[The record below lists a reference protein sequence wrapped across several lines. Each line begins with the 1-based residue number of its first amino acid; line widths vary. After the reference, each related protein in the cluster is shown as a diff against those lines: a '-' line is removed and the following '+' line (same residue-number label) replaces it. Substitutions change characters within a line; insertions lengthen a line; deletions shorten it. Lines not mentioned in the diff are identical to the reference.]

1 MGFTRRDLLGTGAAA
16 AAAGLAGCARVGSV
30 LGGGRSVDLEGGQ
43 PAEFADTQ
51 FRTGL
56 RRQGL
61 ATARTVPSDVR
72 VDWRIDEINTGEHTA
87 AKASP
92 VLAPTGDVVVP
103 GDTGELRAV
112 TPEGDVRWVAATD
125 SDGRGVH
132 GTPAIA
138 NGAVYIGAYDGA
150 LYAFDLETGERYWK
164 TGLGGSIGSSPGY
177 YDGLVYVAVE
187 YPTPSGA
194 LFAVDAV
201 DGEIVFDDR
210 RPTNH
215 PHSTPA
221 VDRDAGRI
229 VFGDND
235 GYLYAWSFPDL
246 TFAWSFETG
255 DAIKGPVAT
264 DGERVYVGSWDEHVY
279 AVDLADGTEAWATE
293 TGSLVMSGPS
303 VDRRDDTVYVGSHDG
318 NLYALDR
325 ATGAVDWTYRSAG
338 QIIGCPVVT
347 AEHVLFGSYDSRLY
361 AVRRADG
368 DRAWTVDCDGVVTA
382 TPLVTDDAVYVTERA
397 TEAYLD
403 PEDEGP
409 SGSLYCI
416 RADE

>member
-1 MGFTRRDLLGTGAAA
+1 MGHTRRDLLGTGAAA
-16 AAAGLAGCARVGSV
+16 VAAGFAGCARVGSV
-30 LGGGRSVDLEGGQ
+30 LSGGDAVDLEGGQ
-43 PAEFADTQ
+43 PAEYADAQ
-51 FRTGL
+51 FRSGL
-56 RRQGL
+56 KRQGL
-61 ATARTVPSDVR
+61 ATDRNVPTDVAVAWTV
-72 VDWRIDEINTGEHTA
+72 DEINTGEHTA

-92 VLAPTGDVVVP
+92 VLAPNGDVVVP
-103 GDTGELRAV
+103 GDTGELRRV
-112 TPEGDVRWVAATD
+112 TPDGEVRWVAATD
-125 SDGRGVH
+125 SDGRGIH

-150 LYAFDLETGERYWK
+150 MYAFDLETGERYWK

-177 YDGLVYVAVE
+177 YDGIVYVAVE

-215 PHSTPA
+215 PHSTA
-221 VDRDAGRI
+221 AIDRDAGRI

-235 GYLYAWSFPDL
+235 GYLYAWEFPDL

-255 DAIKGPVAT
+255 DSIKGPVAT
-264 DGERVYVGSWDEHVY
+264 DGEAAYVGSWDENVY
-279 AVDLADGTEAWATE
+279 AVDLADGTERWATE
-293 TGSLVMSGPS
+293 TESLVMSGPS
-303 VDRRDDTVYVGSHDG
+303 VDVLSDTVYVGSHDG

-325 ATGAVDWTYRSAG
+325 ATGEPDWSYQSAG

-347 AEHVLFGSYDSRLY
+347 DDHVLFGSYDTRLY

-368 DRAWTVDCDGVVTA
+368 ERAWSVDCDGVVTA
-382 TPLVTDDAVYVTERA
+382 TPLVTEDAVYVTERA
-397 TEAYLD
+397 TDAYLAD
-403 PEDEGP
+403 DEDGP

-416 RADE
+416 RAAE